1 MESDGQLRARLSLF
15 DAVNIALGAI
25 IGAGIFVIIGSAAAL
40 AGPALILS
48 IIIGALVAGLT
59 GIATAEL
66 SRRYPTS
73 GGAYTFA
80 KEALGKRI
88 GFIVGWVWLFTN
100 IAIGAT
106 VALGFGS
113 YLAFFFPSVPTQFA
127 AGALIIAICG
137 INLLGAK
144 ESSSINNI
152 LVAIKVLVLL
162 IFAGVAA
169 SSFKIANFTP
179 FMPFGV
185 GGVLA
190 GAATVFFAY
199 SGFARVAVIADE
211 IKDAKKNVA
220 SATLISI
227 AVSSVIYLIVAA
239 AAIGAIGYLAIS
251 SSQSPLADA
260 MVGLGFGFGAT
271 LIGFGALIATATV
284 ALGSVLGLSRIA
296 YAMARNH
303 DLPDF
308 LARVNKGGSAPV
320 FGIVLS
326 GVLMLV
332 FAWYVDLT
340 SMAYVSSFSL
350 LLYYMAINLSA
361 IKAFGG
367 WTRIVAALGAISC
380 AVLLGSLPLVS
391 WIAGAGVIFLGM
403 VYLVA
408 SRKLFVG

>member
-1 MESDGQLRARLSLF
+1 MEGNGQLRATLSLF

-66 SRRYPTS
+66 SKVYPKS

-80 KEALGKRI
+80 KEALDDRA

-106 VALGFGS
+106 VALGFAS
-113 YLAFFFPSVPTQFA
+113 YLAFFLPSVPVQIG
-127 AGALIIAICG
+127 AGALIIAICA

-144 ESSSINNI
+144 ESSIVNNV
-152 LVAIKVLVLL
+152 LVAVKILVLL
-162 IFAGVAA
+162 VFAFIAA
-169 SSFKIANFTP
+169 MSFRIANFTP

-185 GGVLA
+185 QGVLA

-211 IKDAKKNVA
+211 IKDAKRNVPK
-220 SATLISI
+220 ATLISI
-227 AVSSVIYLIVAA
+227 AVSSAIYLAVAG
-239 AAIGAIGYLAIS
+239 AAIGAVGYLAIS

-284 ALGSVLGLSRIA
+284 ALGSILGLSRIA
-296 YAMARNH
+296 YTMARNN
-303 DLPDF
+303 DLPAF
-308 LARVNKGGSAPV
+308 LARVEKGNPV
-320 FGIVLS
+320 PAAAIILS
-326 GVLMLV
+326 GALMLI
-332 FAWYVDLT
+332 FSCFVDLA

-350 LLYYMAINLSA
+350 LLYYLAINLSA
-361 IKAFGG
+361 IKALRGR
-367 WTRIVAALGAISC
+367 TRIVAALGAISC
-380 AVLLGSLPLVS
+380 VILLGSLPLVS
-391 WIAGAGVIFLGM
+391 WLAGAGVIFLGI
-403 VYLVA
+403 VYLA
-408 SRKLFVG
+408 AGRKLFAG